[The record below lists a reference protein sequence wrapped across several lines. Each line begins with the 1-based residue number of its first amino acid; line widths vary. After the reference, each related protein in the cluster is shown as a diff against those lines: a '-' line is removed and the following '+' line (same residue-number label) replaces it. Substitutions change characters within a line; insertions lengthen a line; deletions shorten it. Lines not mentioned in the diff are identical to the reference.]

1 MIINHYEQIC
11 HILTDIL
18 MSADTI
24 SVINDY
30 GCLTIFNGGIQII
43 GLESRQR
50 QRWGAHYKLTNGFT
64 SKVKTLCSV
73 FWFETKCPPA
83 WNYIL
88 QKNIYSAKYKVYG
101 LNKEFL
107 IDLQ

>member
-50 QRWGAHYKLTNGFT
+50 
-64 SKVKTLCSV
+64 
-73 FWFETKCPPA
+73 
-83 WNYIL
+83 
-88 QKNIYSAKYKVYG
+88 
-101 LNKEFL
+101 
-107 IDLQ
+107 